1 MIAAG
6 RPGRGATSDARGDS
20 PARPILWTAA
30 EAALATQGEARP
42 DTWQASGVSIDT
54 RTLEAGDLFVALK
67 GPRRDGHA
75 FVADAFKRGAA
86 AAVVARVPEDL
97 GPDAALL
104 RVADTQAALEGLGR
118 GGRARTDARIAA
130 VTGSVGKTGVK
141 EALRH
146 VLSRQGLTTA
156 SAGSFNN
163 LWGVP
168 LSLARMPR
176 DAAFGVFEI
185 GMNHAGEITPLVKM
199 VRPNVAVVTAI
210 APVHVEFFPSL
221 EAIADAKAEIFF
233 GVETGG
239 AAVLPAE
246 SPYFARLVASARAAG
261 IERIVAFGEVDRP
274 EVSVRARAFELH
286 ADGSTVE
293 ADIAGMRIAY
303 RLRLA
308 GRHWVANSLAVLA
321 AVHALGA
328 DVTAAAAA
336 LADVSPMKGRGVRH
350 RVAVGAGNFLLIDES
365 YNASPASMA
374 AAIATAGAVAPGP
387 GGRRIA
393 VLGDML
399 ELGAESDAHH
409 ARLSGPLQAARFD
422 LVFTAGAHMAILAKT
437 LPPAM
442 QGGHAESATSLAP
455 LVAQALRPGDVVM
468 VKGSAGSRTGAIVA
482 ALLAPGGG
490 RPNPG
495 PGGKFAAGSNDWG
508 ASAPGPKPAKAANG
522 A

>member
-30 EAALATQGEARP
+30 EAALATGGDMGSA
-42 DTWQASGVSIDT
+42 DWQASGVSIDT

-67 GPRRDGHA
+67 GPRLDGHA
-75 FVADAFKRGAA
+75 FVADAFRGGAA
-86 AAVVARVPEDL
+86 AAVVARVPEGL
-97 GPDAALL
+97 GSDAALL
-104 RVADTQAALEGLGR
+104 RVADTQVALEGLGR
-118 GGRARTDARIAA
+118 GGRARTDARIVA

-146 VLSRQGLTTA
+146 VLSRQGATTA

-163 LWGVP
+163 RYGVP

-199 VRPNVAVVTAI
+199 VRPNVAIVTGV

-233 GVETGG
+233 GVEAGG

-246 SPYFARLVASARAAG
+246 SPYLARLVAAARAAG
-261 IERIVAFGEVDRP
+261 IERIVTFGEVDRP

-286 ADGSTVE
+286 ADSSTVE
-293 ADIAGMRIAY
+293 AEVAGRRIEY

-328 DVTAAAAA
+328 DVTAAAA
-336 LADVSPMKGRGVRH
+336 
-350 RVAVGAGNFLLIDES
+350 
-365 YNASPASMA
+365 
-374 AAIATAGAVAPGP
+374 
-387 GGRRIA
+387 
-393 VLGDML
+393 
-399 ELGAESDAHH
+399 
-409 ARLSGPLQAARFD
+409 
-422 LVFTAGAHMAILAKT
+422 
-437 LPPAM
+437 
-442 QGGHAESATSLAP
+442 
-455 LVAQALRPGDVVM
+455 
-468 VKGSAGSRTGAIVA
+468 
-482 ALLAPGGG
+482 
-490 RPNPG
+490 
-495 PGGKFAAGSNDWG
+495 
-508 ASAPGPKPAKAANG
+508 
-522 A
+522 

>member
-1 MIAAG
+1 MTA
-6 RPGRGATSDARGDS
+6 GDS
-20 PARPILWTAA
+20 FIRPPTGGTPPVLWTAA
-30 EAALATQGEARP
+30 EASLATRGISFSANWR
-42 DTWQASGVSIDT
+42 ASGVSIDT

-67 GPRRDGHA
+67 GPRLDGHD
-75 FVADAFKRGAA
+75 FVAEAFRRGAA
-86 AAVVARVPEDL
+86 AAVVAYSPE
-97 GPDAALL
+97 GVAPESALL
-104 RVADTQAALEGLGR
+104 RVADTQVALEGLGR
-118 GGRARTDARIAA
+118 AARARTDARVVA

-146 VLSRQGLTTA
+146 VLSRQGMTTA

-163 LWGVP
+163 QWGVP

-176 DAAFGVFEI
+176 KAAFGVFEI

-233 GVETGG
+233 GVEPGG

-261 IERIVAFGEVDRP
+261 IERIVTFGDVDQP
-274 EVSVRARAFELH
+274 EVTVRTRAFDLG

-293 ADIAGMRIAY
+293 ADVAGAGVAY
-303 RLRLA
+303 RLNLA

-328 DVTAAAAA
+328 DVAAAAAA
-336 LADVSPMKGRGVRH
+336 LADVPPLKGRGERH
-350 RVAVGAGNFLLIDES
+350 RVAIGAGHFLLIDES

-374 AAIATAGAVAPGP
+374 AAIAAAGAVAPGP

-393 VLGDML
+393 ALGDML

-409 ARLSGPLQAARFD
+409 AALGGPLKEAGFD
-422 LVFTAGAHMAILAKT
+422 LVFTAGARMAILASA
-437 LPPAM
+437 LPGAM
-442 QGGHAESATSLAP
+442 RGGHAESAEKLAP
-455 LVAQALRPGDVVM
+455 LVTASLRPGDVVM

-482 ALLAPGGG
+482 ALLAPG
-490 RPNPG
+490 
-495 PGGKFAAGSNDWG
+495 S
-508 ASAPGPKPAKAANG
+508 KPAKPANG